1 MHEFDLDRMQ
11 AYRLGRLQAELKRH
25 DCAAAVL
32 LNPVNARYATGF
44 DDAPI
49 FNMHSPYRS
58 IVVPAEGLATI
69 FLLTNAPIKPSSLN
83 TVDEMHPAP
92 AFTYFPAGEL
102 SERNARRWAQLVCDN
117 IRKKSSGKRIAVD
130 MIEPIGY
137 AELQRQGFDIVGA
150 ERLVEQ
156 ATAIKSPDEVACLK
170 NSVEIAQI
178 AMSRIREALR
188 PGVSENDMFAILHQT
203 NIEHGGE
210 WIEYRLM
217 AAGDHANPW
226 GQQCGPRKIANGE
239 LLAFDCGM
247 IGPQGYSADVSRT
260 FLCGDRP
267 PSAAQKRLYGLAHE
281 NIQFNLGLVRAGIG
295 FKEMSDRSWPLPDE
309 FVRHRYDILAH
320 GIGMGDEWPIV
331 PYPCDWAVKGT
342 DGELTA
348 GMVICIE
355 SFIGSE
361 HGGEGVKLEQQVL
374 VTDDGYELMST
385 YPFEAAL
392 LA

>member
-1 MHEFDLDRMQ
+1 MHDFDLDRMQ
-11 AYRLGRLQAELKRH
+11 AYRLGRLQDQLRRH

-44 DDAPI
+44 DDALI
-49 FNMHSPYRS
+49 FNMHSPYRCV
-58 IVVPAEGLATI
+58 VVPAEGLATI
-69 FLLTNAPIKPSSLN
+69 FLLTNAPAKASRLN
-83 TVDEMHPAP
+83 TVDEMRPAP
-92 AFTYFPAGEL
+92 SFTYFPAGEL
-102 SERNARRWAQLVCDN
+102 SDRNARHWAQSVADN
-117 IRKKSSGKRIAVD
+117 IREKVPGKRIAVD
-130 MIEPIGY
+130 LIEPVGFAALQ
-137 AELQRQGFDIVGA
+137 AEGFDIVGA

-156 ATAIKSPDEVACLK
+156 ATAIKSADEIACLK
-170 NSVEIAQI
+170 NAVEVAQI
-178 AMSRIREALR
+178 AMGRIHEALK

-226 GQQCGPRKIANGE
+226 GQQCGPRKIADGE

-260 FLCGDRP
+260 FLCGERP
-267 PSAAQKRLYGLAHE
+267 PSDEQKRLYGLAHE
-281 NIQFNLGLVRAGIG
+281 NVQFNLDLVKSGVSFR
-295 FKEMSDRSWPLPDE
+295 EMSDRSWPLPRE

-331 PYPCDWAVKGT
+331 PYPCDWEVKGS
-342 DGELTA
+342 DGELEA
-348 GMVICIE
+348 GMAICIE
-355 SFIGSE
+355 SFMGSE
-361 HGGEGVKLEQQVL
+361 HGGEGVKLEQQIL
-374 VTDDGYELMST
+374 VTDTGYDLMST
-385 YPFEAAL
+385 FPFEENL